1 MPNTH
6 KRPARPQRAMGGDRE
21 GAYRAPRGPGG
32 DREYRRRDTAFDKKE
47 GAPSGDFR
55 PRFGRRE

>member
-32 DREYRRRDTAFDKKE
+32 DREYRRRDTPFDKKE
-47 GAPSGDFR
+47 GAPSGGFR